1 MKPRYSTSDPYAEGI
16 VPPNA
21 LDAERAILGALLLEP
36 DQCSDV
42 VTKLKPEAYYAP
54 KNEFIYRAIAALYD
68 KGEKIDLYTV
78 GRQLEKEG
86 RMGADQITP
95 AYLAELTQSVGS
107 ASHTADHVRIV
118 MEKYI
123 ARRILSA
130 GRELAARAADP
141 GTDIADVMDYAA
153 KEIDAITETV
163 TGGHA
168 GQHIR
173 EGITAALQQAE
184 KRAAAAQ
191 RGEVTGITTGLHELD
206 RITAGWHGSQ
216 LIILA
221 ARPAMGKTALM
232 LHFAKAAARSG
243 TPVCIYSLEMSN
255 VSLSNRLL
263 LSEAE
268 VESDAFRS
276 GRLTPED
283 WRKLEPAAA
292 TVSRLPIYVDDNPV
306 VSMRYVKN
314 HSRIMAKRGACG
326 MILVDYLQLADM
338 GGDKSRNRE
347 QEVAQASRQAKIIAK
362 ELNVPVILL
371 SQLSRNVEG
380 RADKKPILAD
390 LRESGAIEQDADLV
404 AFIYRP
410 AYYGISEMA
419 TRSQGTIR
427 TEGLGILSVAKQRNG
442 ACGDIPFR
450 HNAAMTRIGDWD
462 APQSMNL
469 NTNEPF

>member
-1 MKPRYSTSDPYAEGI
+1 M
-16 VPPNA
+16 
-21 LDAERAILGALLLEP
+21 
-36 DQCSDV
+36 V
-42 VTKLKPEAYYAP
+42 VKLKPEVYYAP
-54 KNEFIYRAIAALYD
+54 KNEFIYRAITSLYD

-107 ASHTADHVRIV
+107 ASHTEDHVRIV

-123 ARRILSA
+123 ARRLLSA
-130 GRELAARAADP
+130 GREIAARAADST
-141 GTDIADVMDYAA
+141 TDIADVMDYAA
-153 KEIDAITETV
+153 KEIDTIAETV
-163 TGGHA
+163 VGGRA

-173 EGITAALQQAE
+173 EGIAAALQQAE

-191 RGEVTGITTGLHELD
+191 RGEVTGITTGLLELD
-206 RITAGWHGSQ
+206 RLTAGWQGSQ

-243 TPVCIYSLEMSN
+243 TPVCIYSLEMSS
-255 VSLSNRLL
+255 VSLANRLL
-263 LSEAE
+263 LSEAD
-268 VESDAFRS
+268 VDADAFRN
-276 GRLTPED
+276 GRLMQED
-283 WRKLEPAAA
+283 WKTLESAAA
-292 TVSRLPIYVDDNPV
+292 RGGRLPIYVDDNPV
-306 VSMRYVKN
+306 VSMRYVRN

-326 MILVDYLQLADM
+326 MILIDYLQLAEM

-390 LRESGAIEQDADLV
+390 LRESGAIEQDADVV

-410 AYYGISEMA
+410 AYYGINEMA

-427 TEGLGILSVAKQRNG
+427 TEGLGILSIAKQRDG

-450 HNAAMTRIGDWD
+450 HNAAMTRIEDWET
-462 APQSMNL
+462 PQPANL
-469 NTNEPF
+469 STNEPF